1 VDPVPGNAALVNLN
15 QASRK
20 SGSRTSPLISPNPV
34 SGLRHQEL
42 KGAGLLPVGRPLVQ
56 NQELGC
62 TFVTGVKA
70 AARVL
75 CSLVSY
81 SVGEKPKRIRS
92 REGLRALT
100 PFVERAWG
108 LWMLRGGLEKMRPPE

>member
-1 VDPVPGNAALVNLN
+1 MPLLIVVSDRKISGVADNL
-15 QASRK
+15 
-20 SGSRTSPLISPNPV
+20 SGTVVIISQNPV

-62 TFVTGVKA
+62 TLVAGVKA
-70 AARVL
+70 TARVL

-92 REGLRALT
+92 REGIRALT